1 MLGGIIAMLRPF
13 VAVCLAVTGLGLA
26 ACQPEPTPYQALLA
40 PAVRVAT
47 VTVEAEGNVPP
58 AVAKALKTRLE
69 QEFASDPSGSY
80 GLNLEVTLSAYVKGK
95 GTGSSALDLG
105 GRLDGR
111 ALLRGPKTG
120 LIASRGDLEVLRD
133 NVNGV
138 RIEPLPGL
146 PDDVLVDN
154 FARAV
159 RSIMF
164 GPEATGTLL
173 DVEG

>member
-1 MLGGIIAMLRPF
+1 MLRPF
-13 VAVCLAVTGLGLA
+13 FALCLGFAGLGLA

-40 PAVRVAT
+40 PAVRVAA
-47 VTVEAEGNVPP
+47 VTVSTEGNVPP
-58 AVAKALKTRLE
+58 ALARALKTRLE

-80 GLNLEVTLSAYVKGK
+80 GLNLDVTLTAYTKGK
-95 GTGSSALDLG
+95 GSGSSALELG

-111 ALLRGPKTG
+111 ALLQGPKTG
-120 LIASRGDLEVLRD
+120 LIAARGDLEVLRD

-138 RIEPLPGL
+138 TVQPLPGL

-154 FARAV
+154 FARAI

-164 GPEATGTLL
+164 GPESTGTLI
-173 DVEG
+173 DGER

>member
-1 MLGGIIAMLRPF
+1 MLGGIIVMLRPF
-13 VAVCLAVTGLGLA
+13 FALCLGLAGLGLA

-40 PAVRVAT
+40 PAVRVAA
-47 VTVEAEGNVPP
+47 VKVEVEGNVPP
-58 AVAKALKTRLE
+58 ALAKALKTRLE

-95 GTGSSALDLG
+95 GTGTGALALG

-111 ALLRGPKTG
+111 ALLRGPQTG
-120 LIASRGDLEVLRD
+120 LIAARGDLEVLRD

-164 GPEATGTLL
+164 GPESTGTLL
-173 DVEG
+173 DVQG